1 MKDIIRMQQ
10 LAGIITEGQ
19 ARKMMQV
26 LNEEDTLKQD
36 VLDFWDTLLDDAAQS
51 DGEYEAEWDTE
62 FFIEQYPEYKE
73 RKAEVE
79 KVVKILKKE
88 GTLTP
93 SEFFDSTYDRPKTS
107 PKKSQ
112 PEGEKGTGSV
122 TDFVKQN
129 LDAVWKAITPL
140 SDYNSSWMK
149 KQLQIIKNNPDEY
162 IKGNSDVVQ
171 ILHTEPDKV
180 YNNGDKMPWY
190 TMGFDIDKINPT
202 IWEQRIVVNGTNLYI
217 EKV

>member
-1 MKDIIRMQQ
+1 MKKADNFDAKKW
-10 LAGIITEGQ
+10 LVENKITTQ
-19 ARKMMQV
+19 SRI
-26 LNEEDTLKQD
+26 NEVEDTLKQD
-36 VLDFWDTLLDDAAQS
+36 ILDFWDTQLDDAAQS
-51 DGEYEAEWDTE
+51 DGEYEAEWDTD
-62 FFIEQYPEYKE
+62 FFIDNYPEYKE

-88 GTLTP
+88 GTLTS
-93 SEFFDSTYDRPKTS
+93 SEFWDSTYDRPKTS
-107 PKKSQ
+107 SKKYQ

-129 LDAVWKAITPL
+129 IDAVWKEIITL
-140 SDYNSSWMK
+140 TDYNSSWMK

-162 IKGNSDVVQ
+162 IKGNSDVVE

-180 YNNGDKMPWY
+180 YNDGDKMPWY
-190 TMGFDIDKINPT
+190 IMGFDIDKIKPT

>member
-10 LAGIITEGQ
+10 LAGILTEGQ

-107 PKKSQ
+107 PKKTTGTSTASK
-112 PEGEKGTGSV
+112 PNPKGRP
-122 TDFVKQN
+122 K
-129 LDAVWKAITPL
+129 K
-140 SDYNSSWMK
+140 SS
-149 KQLQIIKNNPDEY
+149 
-162 IKGNSDVVQ
+162 
-171 ILHTEPDKV
+171 
-180 YNNGDKMPWY
+180 
-190 TMGFDIDKINPT
+190 
-202 IWEQRIVVNGTNLYI
+202 
-217 EKV
+217 